1 RPDANS
7 STLNPAGAC
16 GTAPAGR
23 PTVRG
28 KFEADGEAPGRGKSA
43 GVMCRQTPGAS
54 ARQSPK
60 AAWPVRRRRS
70 CPVSWAC
77 ALPAS
82 AIGTAATTITLRIH
96 IPVFRV
102 PKAVWFP
109 TPSAPPWTPYIR
121 LLQKRQK
128 ITNIGSA
135 TKAPG
140 RLAMMH
146 VRRSRPLLAL
156 FAILTALVLVA
167 SDADARA
174 GRGGSLG
181 SRGTKSLTTAPP
193 TATAPGGGT
202 ALQRTTAQP
211 GPTTGAHS
219 PGLFGGAFNRP
230 GLFGG
235 LLGGFLGAGLLGL
248 LFGHG
253 LFGGMG
259 SIASIFGLLLQIALV
274 VIVAR
279 LIWGWWQRR
288 QTPAYAGAPMMR
300 DAPPNYQSQSGYA
313 APGGGTPSGG
323 GVDLHASDYDT
334 FERLLGVVQTA
345 YGAEDINTLRQH
357 ATPEMVSYLA
367 DD

>member
-1 RPDANS
+1 
-7 STLNPAGAC
+7 
-16 GTAPAGR
+16 
-23 PTVRG
+23 
-28 KFEADGEAPGRGKSA
+28 
-43 GVMCRQTPGAS
+43 
-54 ARQSPK
+54 
-60 AAWPVRRRRS
+60 
-70 CPVSWAC
+70 
-77 ALPAS
+77 
-82 AIGTAATTITLRIH
+82 
-96 IPVFRV
+96 
-102 PKAVWFP
+102 
-109 TPSAPPWTPYIR
+109 
-121 LLQKRQK
+121 
-128 ITNIGSA
+128 
-135 TKAPG
+135 
-140 RLAMMH
+140 MMH
-146 VRRSRPLLAL
+146 VRRFRPLLAL

-181 SRGTKSLTTAPP
+181 NRGAKSLSTAPP

-211 GPTTGAHS
+211 GPTTGTHS

-313 APGGGTPSGG
+313 APGGGTASGG
-323 GVDLHASDYDT
+323 GVELHASDYDT
-334 FERLLGVVQTA
+334 FERLLGEVQMA
-345 YGAEDINTLRQH
+345 YGAEDLNKLRQH

-367 DD
+367 DDLATNASKGMVNRCSDVKLVQGDLAEAWREGDAEYATVAMRYALKDTMVDRASGRVVDGDPVNPVEVTELWTFRRSQAGAWMLSAIQQPQ

>member
-1 RPDANS
+1 MM
-7 STLNPAGAC
+7 L
-16 GTAPAGR
+16 
-23 PTVRG
+23 
-28 KFEADGEAPGRGKSA
+28 
-43 GVMCRQTPGAS
+43 
-54 ARQSPK
+54 
-60 AAWPVRRRRS
+60 VRR
-70 CPVSWAC
+70 
-77 ALPAS
+77 
-82 AIGTAATTITLRIH
+82 
-96 IPVFRV
+96 F
-102 PKAVWFP
+102 
-109 TPSAPPWTPYIR
+109 
-121 LLQKRQK
+121 
-128 ITNIGSA
+128 
-135 TKAPG
+135 
-140 RLAMMH
+140 
-146 VRRSRPLLAL
+146 RPLLAL

-181 SRGTKSLTTAPP
+181 NRGTKSFTTAPP

-202 ALQRTTAQP
+202 TLQRTTAQP
-211 GPTTGAHS
+211 GPTTGARS

-259 SIASIFGLLLQIALV
+259 GIASIFGLLLQIALV

-300 DAPPNYQSQSGYA
+300 DAPPNYQSQTGYTGA
-313 APGGGTPSGG
+313 GSGTPSGG

-334 FERLLGVVQTA
+334 FERLLGVIQTA
-345 YGAEDINTLRQH
+345 YGAEDLNTLRQH

-367 DD
+367 DDLATNASKGVVNRCSDIKLVQGDLAESWREGDAEYATVAMRFALKDTMVDRASGRVVDGDPANPVEVTELWTFRRSPGGAWLLSAIQQPQ